1 MITLCSWPCPRNVR
15 VCSCAVLAAARPG
28 HGTHTAGCICTA
40 SAAPGQPTGASGL
53 PHPRAVSNAPAE
65 SRKELRLRPGTP
77 VQQTHPCITA
87 QGQPG
92 LTLLL
97 TQQLRLGL
105 LSVVCTEINH
115 STLSHRAGTA
125 GPEPP
130 HCQGGL
136 RHPQEH
142 GPEQS
147 PVVNRAA

>member
-92 LTLLL
+92 LTLLPHSSSGWGSSLWCAQKSITAPCPTEQGQQGQIPL
-97 TQQLRLGL
+97 TAREG
-105 LSVVCTEINH
+105 SDIPRN
-115 STLSHRAGTA
+115 TA
-125 GPEPP
+125 
-130 HCQGGL
+130 
-136 RHPQEH
+136 
-142 GPEQS
+142 QS
-147 PVVNRAA
+147 KAPW